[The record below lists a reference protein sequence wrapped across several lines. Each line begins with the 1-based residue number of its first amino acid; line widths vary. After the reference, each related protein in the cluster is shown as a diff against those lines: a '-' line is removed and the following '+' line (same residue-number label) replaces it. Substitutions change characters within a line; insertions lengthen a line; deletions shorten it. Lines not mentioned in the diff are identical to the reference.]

1 MILRDLIIASLL
13 QPRLAARQLLDARLP
28 PVVGWSLFGLGIVL
42 SALMGHL
49 ATGLMPLPEGVA
61 PIDLSPF
68 ALTALQ
74 AISQILVLLAAVY
87 LGRFMGGQGRFGDV
101 LVLIAWIEILLV
113 AAQAIDLFLLIAL
126 PPLAGVL
133 PLIAVVMM
141 LWIMANFLAEAHG
154 FASAWAVL
162 GAIIGL
168 SMLFG
173 VAFLSALAQLGIQFG
188 APHV

>member
-1 MILRDLIIASLL
+1 MILRDLIITGLL
-13 QPRLAARQLLDARLP
+13 QPRLAARRLLDAQLP
-28 PVVGWSLFGLGIVL
+28 LAVGWSLFGLGIVL
-42 SALMGHL
+42 SALMGYV
-49 ATGLMPLPEGVA
+49 ATGLMTPPEGVA

-74 AISQILVLLAAVY
+74 ALSQFLVLLAAVY

-101 LVLIAWIEILLV
+101 LVLIGWVEILLV
-113 AAQAIDLFLLIAL
+113 AAQAIDLFLLIAM

-173 VAFLSALAQLGIQFG
+173 VALLSALAQMGIQFG